1 VRPTRTITAA
11 ALSCL
16 ALIGAGCGGDEE
28 GDPIPA
34 AQREQILSRLD
45 EAERRLDDGSQ
56 GACMDI
62 LDDTEPEVDN
72 VVASLPENVDADIR
86 QRLEEGLQNL
96 WDLVTAECEQL
107 EGQET
112 DTETTPE
119 PPPPPPETETEE
131 VPTVPEE
138 EPEEEDD
145 GGMPPGQGNEKG
157 KGNDGGGGAG
167 GGQGGIDLPGTGGG
181 GTVAPGEG

>member
-1 VRPTRTITAA
+1 VSFTRTTTALA
-11 ALSCL
+11 VACL
-16 ALIGAGCGGDEE
+16 ALLGAGCGGEEE

-34 AQREQILSRLD
+34 DQREQILSRLD
-45 EAERRLDDGSQ
+45 EAERRLDDGSE
-56 GACMDI
+56 GACRDI
-62 LDDTEPEVDN
+62 LSDTEPEVDN
-72 VVASLPENVDADIR
+72 VVASLPENVDADVR

-107 EGQET
+107 ESQET
-112 DTETTPE
+112 DTEPAPE
-119 PPPPPPETETEE
+119 PAPPPPPETETET

-145 GGMPPGQGNEKG
+145 GGIPPGQGNEKG
-157 KGNDGGGGAG
+157 KGNDGGGDQGAIDIPG
-167 GGQGGIDLPGTGGG
+167 GDGG

>member
-1 VRPTRTITAA
+1 VRATRTITAA

-45 EAERRLDDGSQ
+45 EAERRLDDGSE
-56 GACMDI
+56 GACVDI
-62 LDDTEPEVDN
+62 LNDTEPEVDN
-72 VVASLPENVDADIR
+72 VVASLPENVDADMR
-86 QRLEEGLQNL
+86 QRLEEGLRNL

-119 PPPPPPETETEE
+119 PAPPPPPETETET

-138 EPEEEDD
+138 TEEENE
-145 GGMPPGQGNEKG
+145 GGTPPGQEKKQGGESPGNSG
-157 KGNDGGGGAG
+157 D
-167 GGQGGIDLPGTGGG
+167 QGGIDLPGTGGG